1 MISIARPMTGV
12 SMKLSTRPRSEAVLG
27 LEPET
32 SYMNVQMGSCDPRS
46 RKNTETRIATWMQT
60 CACSQMRSCE
70 RGAGNCI
77 EIHSVFSSYQDR
89 ELQSLISCRNI
100 EAVAYSE
107 MENSGGRS
115 EINVTD
121 GRGSSRTIAASFF
134 ILFSITQ
141 VLLQYYLI
149 RLFKL
154 HSNLFGAF
162 TTH

>member
-1 MISIARPMTGV
+1 MI
-12 SMKLSTRPRSEAVLG
+12 
-27 LEPET
+27 
-32 SYMNVQMGSCDPRS
+32 GSCNPF
-46 RKNTETRIATWMQT
+46 KLQE
-60 CACSQMRSCE
+60 
-70 RGAGNCI
+70 
-77 EIHSVFSSYQDR
+77 YQGSG
-89 ELQSLISCRNI
+89 EQQ
-100 EAVAYSE
+100 

>member
-1 MISIARPMTGV
+1 MR
-12 SMKLSTRPRSEAVLG
+12 LSTRPRSEAVLG

-32 SYMNVQMGSCDPRS
+32 SYMNIQMGSCDPRS
-46 RKNTETRIATWMQT
+46 RKNTETWMQT
-60 CACSQMRSCE
+60 CSCSQMRSCE

-77 EIHSVFSSYQDR
+77 EIHSVYSSHQDR

-121 GRGSSRTIAASFF
+121 GRGSSRTIATSFLTF
-134 ILFSITQ
+134 FNVILIC
-141 VLLQYYLI
+141 LL
-149 RLFKL
+149 KL
-154 HSNLFGAF
+154 HSILFGAY

>member
-12 SMKLSTRPRSEAVLG
+12 STKLSTRPRSEAVLG

-46 RKNTETRIATWMQT
+46 RKNTETWMQN
-60 CACSQMRSCE
+60 CSCSQMRSCE

-89 ELQSLISCRNI
+89 ELRSLISRRNI

-121 GRGSSRTIAASFF
+121 GRGSSRTIATSFF
-134 ILFSITQ
+134 TFFNIILIC
-141 VLLQYYLI
+141 LL
-149 RLFKL
+149 KL
-154 HSNLFGAF
+154 HSNLFGAY

>member
-46 RKNTETRIATWMQT
+46 RKNTETWMQT
-60 CACSQMRSCE
+60 CSCSQMRSCE

-100 EAVAYSE
+100 EAVACSE

-115 EINVTD
+115 EINIAD
-121 GRGSSRTIAASFF
+121 ESGSSRTIAASFF
-134 ILFSITQ
+134 YIFFQSLI
-141 VLLQYYLI
+141 YY
-149 RLFKL
+149 
-154 HSNLFGAF
+154 
-162 TTH
+162 